1 MKSEPERRTHGDGS
15 GRFRCLRVRLSSF
28 VAYWVL
34 RIGTAHDC
42 DKLV

>member
-1 MKSEPERRTHGDGS
+1 M
-15 GRFRCLRVRLSSF
+15 FRCLLARLSSF